1 MSSKCWYLCNKHS
14 KQGKLVLLQTP
25 QQFLEATVLGS
36 RWDISV
42 KEATPEAVSR
52 AVALAAGAQKAK
64 YGALQAGW
72 MPATPD
78 EQVCRAPWHSLR

>member
-1 MSSKCWYLCNKHS
+1 MCNKHS
-14 KQGKLVLLQTP
+14 KQGKLVSLATSP
-25 QQFLEATVLGS
+25 AVVDATVLGS

-78 EQVCRAPWHSLR
+78 EQVCRAPCHSLR